1 MFSYF
6 FCATALSRVVVNF
19 FGDCQML
26 ETEVI
31 ALIQSI
37 LTAQFTG
44 RDKKQVPIILL
55 QWLLFCRCL
64 ATGDSSKDLNEPDS
78 HYDTVISTQM
88 LIERARLIARVNASF
103 VLKFSNPPRWQL
115 KCVSAN
121 VASVAMHELLSIAD
135 SGSSFLFNLTS
146 AQLRCDLLRK
156 DNDRY
161 GLELHSQPIFHL
173 EELVTTA
180 CGTSTA
186 TSNHSELPSVQICG
200 LRLLVSLFRAFGS
213 QVDSTTNDGSSVLE
227 QYTSQILSSV
237 KHALNAETLVKESVP
252 GTAFHRLF
260 AAGCEALYVM
270 ISEELISDP
279 IAMRRLLQP
288 VLTATTESPYVHFP
302 TGDGSDNYSLLMSS
316 THVTDDFR
324 SYPLFRL
331 SKLSFIAKAS
341 MLTALSDIKPST
353 VSMLVSELER
363 EEIGMAVHCAA
374 TAIDGFLLYGS
385 QGNEATP
392 RSSGLTYKN
401 TADLDDVVIEMMV
414 ESWPILSA
422 AAISSMIKAIEVSG
436 KECEDRKFLHQWIT
450 KLAPVVLSGL
460 RISLSDLKS
469 EVRKSSGLE
478 CAALVYAVRL
488 IVKGFEFVGEECV
501 CPLELGDIAN
511 IVTESVIFMVLGLS
525 DSEGGKSPPLPK
537 ELKILTQQSCGL
549 IEDLCQQHS
558 AIGVD
563 ASILTRAVI
572 TPLVALQEGRA
583 MDFNIISSCIRSSQ
597 SLFQS
602 HPEEGRAEF
611 EKSLIQLVLTFLRVS
626 LGLKEGKNNAACLS
640 LLQAC
645 CEKSHMS
652 HQEWGQLAMF
662 TASHGLWDAWAV
674 ICSTLPPMYGIMC
687 SINTIKASLGD
698 LYSGSCHAAAIV
710 ALRTELQSA
719 SVEDPS
725 LICPVLQNIGC
736 EILQLLRAHAL
747 HILAGKDFDETRLTV
762 CAEVVK
768 INVMAFQYL
777 NSVSKEEGKA
787 VSFILTLFEVLVESI
802 SFNGMPNYPAGK
814 VGGDESIG
822 KMCAQVFV
830 HVARSSPI
838 LFKSTVT
845 MMSMESRA
853 VLESAVR
860 ADMSGYA
867 APKLETKKKISLK
880 GFVR

>member
-1 MFSYF
+1 
-6 FCATALSRVVVNF
+6 
-19 FGDCQML
+19 
-26 ETEVI
+26 
-31 ALIQSI
+31 
-37 LTAQFTG
+37 
-44 RDKKQVPIILL
+44 
-55 QWLLFCRCL
+55 
-64 ATGDSSKDLNEPDS
+64 
-78 HYDTVISTQM
+78 
-88 LIERARLIARVNASF
+88 
-103 VLKFSNPPRWQL
+103 
-115 KCVSAN
+115 
-121 VASVAMHELLSIAD
+121 
-135 SGSSFLFNLTS
+135 
-146 AQLRCDLLRK
+146 
-156 DNDRY
+156 
-161 GLELHSQPIFHL
+161 
-173 EELVTTA
+173 
-180 CGTSTA
+180 
-186 TSNHSELPSVQICG
+186 
-200 LRLLVSLFRAFGS
+200 
-213 QVDSTTNDGSSVLE
+213 
-227 QYTSQILSSV
+227 
-237 KHALNAETLVKESVP
+237 
-252 GTAFHRLF
+252 
-260 AAGCEALYVM
+260 
-270 ISEELISDP
+270 
-279 IAMRRLLQP
+279 
-288 VLTATTESPYVHFP
+288 
-302 TGDGSDNYSLLMSS
+302 
-316 THVTDDFR
+316 
-324 SYPLFRL
+324 
-331 SKLSFIAKAS
+331 
-341 MLTALSDIKPST
+341 
-353 VSMLVSELER
+353 
-363 EEIGMAVHCAA
+363 
-374 TAIDGFLLYGS
+374 
-385 QGNEATP
+385 
-392 RSSGLTYKN
+392 
-401 TADLDDVVIEMMV
+401 
-414 ESWPILSA
+414 
-422 AAISSMIKAIEVSG
+422 
-436 KECEDRKFLHQWIT
+436 
-450 KLAPVVLSGL
+450 
-460 RISLSDLKS
+460 
-469 EVRKSSGLE
+469 
-478 CAALVYAVRL
+478 
-488 IVKGFEFVGEECV
+488 
-501 CPLELGDIAN
+501 
-511 IVTESVIFMVLGLS
+511 MVLGLS

-687 SINTIKASLGD
+687 SIIAIKTSLGD
-698 LYSGSCHAAAIV
+698 LSGSCHAAAIV